1 MLSSEVRTEAFLSK
15 TFAHQLTSTFF
26 TPDSTSRSF
35 WSDSVGLCSSLVH
48 TVGGSVGLEEI
59 REQAFLDGG
68 VPAQGLLVQ
77 DEQEAVELHQEL
89 VQHWR
94 HRQKGDT

>member
-1 MLSSEVRTEAFLSK
+1 MLLST
-15 TFAHQLTSTFF
+15 TFAHLLTSTFF
-26 TPDSTSRSF
+26 TLDSTSRSF
-35 WSDSVGLCSSLVH
+35 LSDSVGLCFSLSH

-59 REQAFLDGG
+59 REQAFLDSG